1 MIALDVSFN
10 SWCSYCGK
18 RLHLHTHGYQSALR
32 VKEPMHYVYCTGCQ
46 TETKRGVVCTVE
58 QALASHRELCRQ
70 RKEAER
76 GS

>member
-10 SWCSYCGK
+10 SWCGYCGK
-18 RLHLHTHGYQSALR
+18 RLQLLKHGYQSALR
-32 VKEPMHYVYCTGCQ
+32 VKEPMHYVYCPGCQ

-58 QALASHRELCRQ
+58 QALASHRELSRQ

>member
-1 MIALDVSFN
+1 MITSLESFN

-18 RLHLHTHGYQSALR
+18 RLQLHKHGYQSALR
-32 VKEPMHYVYCTGCQ
+32 VKEPMHYVYCAGCQ
-46 TETKRGVVCTVE
+46 TETKRGVVCTAE